1 MVISVQAEDF
11 DPGREH
17 RLLQERAGDAGA
29 IVTFTGLVRE
39 LLAAGEGDAGKV
51 RSLRIEHYPGMTE
64 RRIEEIAREA
74 GDRWELLACRVV
86 HRTGP
91 LAPGDR
97 IVFVG
102 AAARHRRDAFDA
114 AAFIMDFLKGRAPF
128 WKKQTTA
135 DGGGGWVDSRRGD
148 EEALERWRQGGA

>member
-1 MVISVQAEDF
+1 MQEEDF

-39 LLAAGEGDAGKV
+39 LYDAGDGEADKV
-51 RSLRIEHYPGMTE
+51 RALRLEHYPGMTE

-74 GDRWELLACRVV
+74 GSRWELLACRII
-86 HRTGP
+86 HRTGS

-102 AAARHRRDAFDA
+102 AAGRHRGAAFEA
-114 AAFIMDFLKGRAPF
+114 ARFIMDFLKSRAPF

-135 DGGGGWVDSRRGD
+135 GGGGWVDSRRGD
-148 EEALERWRQGGA
+148 EEALERWRQDGA